1 MKLLNNP
8 MSSIEQ
14 SEAASIEPSKKP
26 ASRRVLY
33 ETVILLV
40 LMFVAQFLP
49 QGPRMIFTFAPLVYF
64 VVEHY
69 LRRRT
74 WTEAGFNFRTIPRAF
89 AANWFLILLVSVLIQ
104 FAVTWAAKSWMP
116 AFIDHVIARL
126 PFPLGQTVDYLPML
140 LASTLIGAL
149 FEEIS
154 FRALL
159 QERLGWFF
167 PAPVAIGVVS
177 VIFGIGHWASG
188 EPVIV
193 GIDVLLVILD
203 SIFYGII
210 FARSKNIYVV
220 WLTHCLANLFAFGF
234 VLLLP

>member
-1 MKLLNNP
+1 MKFV
-8 MSSIEQ
+8 EQ
-14 SEAASIEPSKKP
+14 SESISQEPSKRS

-33 ETVILLV
+33 ETVVLLV
-40 LMFVAQFLP
+40 LTFAAQFLP
-49 QGPRMIFTFAPLVYF
+49 QGLRMIFTSAPLVYF
-64 VVEHY
+64 LIEHY
-69 LRRRT
+69 FRHRT
-74 WTEAGFNFRTIPRAF
+74 WTEAGFNFRAIPRAI

-126 PFPLGQTVDYLPML
+126 PFTIGHTVDYLPML

-154 FRALL
+154 FRALF
-159 QERLGWFF
+159 QERLSWFLPT
-167 PAPVAIGVVS
+167 PAAIGIVS

-188 EPVIV
+188 DPVIV
-193 GIDVLLVILD
+193 FIDVLLVILD
-203 SIFYGII
+203 SIFYGIV

-220 WLTHCLANLFAFGF
+220 WVTHCLANLFAFGF